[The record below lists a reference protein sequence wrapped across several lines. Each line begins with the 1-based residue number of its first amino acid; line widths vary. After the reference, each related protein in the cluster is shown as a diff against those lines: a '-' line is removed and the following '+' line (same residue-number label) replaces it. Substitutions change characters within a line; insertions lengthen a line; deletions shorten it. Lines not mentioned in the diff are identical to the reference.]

1 MPVNNVTLGHGVT
14 ILYPDLVNIYGCAI
28 GAGTRVG
35 PFVEIQRDV
44 TIGTCCKISSHA
56 FVCEGV
62 TIEDGVFIGHG
73 VMFTNDIYPRAVT
86 ETGELQGAQDW
97 ELVRTFV
104 RQRASIGSN
113 ATILAGITIG
123 NGALVGAG
131 AVVTKD
137 VPAYAIVV
145 GNPARVIGDA
155 RQREDCRRAAARAGA
170 TEGAQSHTGSV
181 HEKVK

>member
-1 MPVNNVTLGHGVT
+1 MPVNNVTLGDGVT

-28 GAGTRVG
+28 GAGTRIG

-44 TIGTCCKISSHA
+44 SIGARCKISSHA
-56 FVCEGV
+56 FLCEGV
-62 TIEDGVFIGHG
+62 SIEDGVFIGHG

-97 ELVRTFV
+97 ELVPTRV
-104 RQRASIGSN
+104 ERQASIGSN

-123 NGALVGAG
+123 TGALVGAG

-137 VPAYAIVV
+137 VPAHAIVV
-145 GNPARVIGDA
+145 GNPARVVGDT
-155 RQREDCRRAAARAGA
+155 RERKRSPLGA
-170 TEGAQSHTGSV
+170 TIAVTHVESHNGSV
-181 HEKVK
+181 HENVK